1 MTDCP
6 RTPSAVSVV
15 RAWHQ
20 ALNAND
26 LDRLVALSS
35 DDVEVGGPRGASRGA
50 QVLRE
55 WVGRAGVRLAPRR
68 TFHRDQTVVVEQH
81 AEWRAAENGE
91 VTGQLTPASIFVV
104 RGGRVISVIRYPDLV
119 SALAAA
125 GLREAD
131 EA

>member
-1 MTDCP
+1 MTA
-6 RTPSAVSVV
+6 SEIAIV
-15 RAWHQ
+15 RAWHL
-20 ALNAND
+20 ALNAGD

-55 WVGRAGVRLAPRR
+55 WVGRAGIRLEPQRM
-68 TFHRDQTVVVEQH
+68 FHRDHTVVVEQD
-81 AEWRAAENGE
+81 AEWRAPGTGE
-91 VTGQLTPASIFVV
+91 VTGQLTPASVFVV
-104 RGGRVISVIRYPDLV
+104 RDLRVTSVVRYPDLA

-131 EA
+131 EV